1 MFILRLIRWTK
12 AIVFVQV
19 RMEDFKH
26 ETLHFLTLFLTI
38 IE

>member
-1 MFILRLIRWTK
+1 MFRLRLIRWTK

-26 ETLHFLTLFLTI
+26 ENICDDFLTI
-38 IE
+38 IG